1 MTIPVNSNNQVSSQ
15 IQNPILNLEEEF
27 SIPKPQTKELLSRSQ
42 SETFKNLYDH
52 FVSNLVYIP
61 DPHLKPVKIAFHYSG
76 TDSDIAENKS
86 LGLV

>member
-1 MTIPVNSNNQVSSQ
+1 MTISVNSKNQASNR
-15 IQNPILNLEEEF
+15 IQNPILNQQEELLI
-27 SIPKPQTKELLSRSQ
+27 SKPQTQELLSRSQ
-42 SETFKNLYDH
+42 SETFKNIYDQ
-52 FVSNLVYIP
+52 FVSNLAYIP